1 MTEQLPIK
9 FQEHLQLQNVGIN
22 VTNIGFSSLTMES
35 DKYIC
40 VREKVNE
47 RAFVIIIDM
56 ADPTNPIKRP
66 ITADSAIMNLT
77 SKVIALKAG
86 KILQI
91 FNIELRSRM
100 KAYVMTEDCI
110 FWKWASVNT
119 IGVVTETSVYHWT
132 TEGDSQPVKMFDRH
146 QSLLGC
152 QIINYR
158 TDESLQWLLVN
169 GIQAQEG
176 RVVGRMQLYS
186 VERKVSQPIEG
197 HAAAFTQFK
206 LEANK
211 KTSTL
216 FSFAVRGPQGGKLYI
231 VEVGT
236 PPDNEGFQKKVIDVQ
251 FPPEAPNDFP
261 VAMQTSAKHGV
272 IFLVTKYGYVHMF
285 DIESG
290 TLICMNRISAETM
303 FVTAPY
309 EPTSG
314 IIAVNRKGQVL
325 SVSMDEEIVV
335 SYIQNTLGNAELA
348 YKMAARCNLPGADQL
363 FLARF
368 SQLFQSGNYDAAAK
382 VAATAPRVCKE
393 NSLFKSEARYLVRR
407 KDPVLWKQ
415 VLREDNQ
422 YRRPLIDQVIQTAL
436 PETQDPEEISVAVKA
451 FMDADLPNSLI
462 ELLEKIVIDNSVFSG
477 HRNLQNSLILA
488 DIKADR
494 SRVMDYINR
503 LENYDAPDIA
513 NIAISNQLFE
523 EAFSI
528 YKEFE
533 VATSAIQVLIDHIK
547 NLDRAYEFAEGVG
560 VDVDA
565 GVDECVESA
574 IDMDALH
581 VEDEIPPLTP
591 DVRSQRSSIIV
602 CHGDLIAQ
610 ETDVIVVCSSSKYL
624 FKSICQAGG
633 DSVSTSYSQQ
643 ISASPNAPIIIVES
657 AGKIASKMIYFLPW
671 EINPDQSILCKSI
684 EDFVSLAL
692 EKAIEHKYRSI
703 AFPAMGCGGFKCS
716 IQLIS
721 RSMVGTVYS
730 KLKTN
735 PMSVSF
741 VIQPDKKDI
750 YDEFK
755 KHIDELQPPPSSI
768 ILKAIAAKLGK
779 GTIEVEM
786 GDITKQKVDVIVGS
800 SSSGIL
806 REIIINAAG
815 KESRM
820 SYDIELKSHPNSVLI
835 AIPSGSLPCK
845 RIFFVKWEPNDNE
858 EILQQ
863 SLSDLISTVV
873 QNVISHN
880 FTSVAL
886 PAIGCGKHACSV
898 DIVVKMMVH
907 EMKKHLIQRKLS
919 WTVKFV
925 VNDNQENVYD
935 EFCKQVLTTEDGFH
949 EATTYQLPV
958 TWEKS
963 AEHKTRFTL
972 STKVHEYQTIASNFD
987 SAMKGKYTEVIKI
1000 ERIQNE
1006 RWYMQYLAHTKDFR
1020 KRLNMDTEK
1029 RLYHGCPEQAANT
1042 IIEDCFN
1049 RSYAGVNG
1057 TAYGVGVYFSSDATY
1072 SHGYTKPNANGER
1085 CMFLSRVLVGKTTK
1099 GNNKMKTRPLGF
1111 DSTTDEKHIFVTYH
1125 DAQAFAE
1132 YLITYK

>member
-1 MTEQLPIK
+1 LECSEQLGDLVKSIDPTLALSVYLRANIPMK
-9 FQEHLQLQNVGIN
+9 VIQCFAETGQYQKIVLYAKKVNFQPDYIYLLRSIMRINPDQGVQFAQLLVQDSEPLADLTQVVDVFVEQNLTQQCTAFLLDALKNNREDQGHLQTRLLEMNLMQAPQVADAILGNNMFTHYDRPHIAKLCENAGLLQ
-22 VTNIGFSSLTMES
+22 
-35 DKYIC
+35 
-40 VREKVNE
+40 
-47 RAFVIIIDM
+47 RALEHYTDID
-56 ADPTNPIKRP
+56 DIKRVVVQTHLLNP
-66 ITADSAIMNLT
+66 EWLVNYFGRLSVDDCLEC
-77 SKVIALKAG
+77 LKAM
-86 KILQI
+86 LQA
-91 FNIELRSRM
+91 NIHQNLQ
-100 KAYVMTEDCI
+100 
-110 FWKWASVNT
+110 
-119 IGVVTETSVYHWT
+119 VVV
-132 TEGDSQPVKMFDRH
+132 
-146 QSLLGC
+146 
-152 QIINYR
+152 QI
-158 TDESLQWLLVN
+158 E
-169 GIQAQEG
+169 
-176 RVVGRMQLYS
+176 
-186 VERKVSQPIEG
+186 
-197 HAAAFTQFK
+197 
-206 LEANK
+206 
-211 KTSTL
+211 
-216 FSFAVRGPQGGKLYI
+216 
-231 VEVGT
+231 
-236 PPDNEGFQKKVIDVQ
+236 
-251 FPPEAPNDFP
+251 
-261 VAMQTSAKHGV
+261 
-272 IFLVTKYGYVHMF
+272 TKYH
-285 DIESG
+285 EQLG
-290 TLICMNRISAETM
+290 TEK
-303 FVTAPY
+303 F
-309 EPTSG
+309 
-314 IIAVNRKGQVL
+314 
-325 SVSMDEEIVV
+325 
-335 SYIQNTLGNAELA
+335 
-348 YKMAARCNLPGADQL
+348 
-363 FLARF
+363 
-368 SQLFQSGNYDAAAK
+368 
-382 VAATAPRVCKE
+382 
-393 NSLFKSEARYLVRR
+393 
-407 KDPVLWKQ
+407 
-415 VLREDNQ
+415 
-422 YRRPLIDQVIQTAL
+422 ID
-436 PETQDPEEISVAVKA
+436 
-451 FMDADLPNSLI
+451 
-462 ELLEKIVIDNSVFSG
+462 
-477 HRNLQNSLILA
+477 
-488 DIKADR
+488 
-494 SRVMDYINR
+494 
-503 LENYDAPDIA
+503 
-513 NIAISNQLFE
+513 LFE
-523 EAFSI
+523 SFNS
-528 YKEFE
+528 
-533 VATSAIQVLIDHIK
+533 
-547 NLDRAYEFAEGVG
+547 YE
-560 VDVDA
+560 
-565 GVDECVESA
+565 ESA

-581 VEDEIPPLTP
+581 IEKEDPLLTP
-591 DVRSQRSSIIV
+591 NVRSQSSPIIV

-633 DSVSTSYSQQ
+633 DSVSTSYNQQ
-643 ISASPNAPIIIVES
+643 ISGSPNAPIIIVEP
-657 AGKIASKMIYFLPW
+657 AGKIASKKIYFLPW
-671 EINPDQSILCKSI
+671 KTNSDQSILCKSI

-692 EKAIEHKYRSI
+692 EKAIDHKYRSI
-703 AFPAMGCGGFKCS
+703 AFPAIGCGGFKCS

-721 RSMVGTVYS
+721 RTMVRTVYS
-730 KLKTN
+730 KLKTYQ
-735 PMSVSF
+735 MSVSF

-768 ILKAIAAKLGK
+768 ILKTIATKLGK
-779 GTIEVEM
+779 GMIEVEM

-806 REIIINAAG
+806 REIIIKAAG

-820 SYDIELKSHPNSVLI
+820 AYDIELKSHPNSVLI

-845 RIFFVKWEPNDNE
+845 QIFFVKWEPNDNE

-863 SLSDLISTVV
+863 SLIDLISTVV

-880 FTSVAL
+880 FTSVAF

-898 DIVVKMMVH
+898 DIVVKTMVH

-949 EATTYQLPV
+949 EATIYQLPV

-987 SAMKGKYTEVIKI
+987 QAMKGKYTDIIKI

-1057 TAYGVGVYFSSDATY
+1057 TVYGVGVYFSSDATY